1 MLALAHRPLLW
12 LLARVR
18 SEVARPAPPAMPPAA
33 QEPLL
38 EEAVAAIVHQLDVL
52 AKATASLEQRLT
64 RQEDRQSAVEA
75 AIQQM
80 IQIKRQ
86 QR

>member
-1 MLALAHRPLLW
+1 
-12 LLARVR
+12 
-18 SEVARPAPPAMPPAA
+18 MPPAA

-80 IQIKRQ
+80 IQIRRQ

>member
-1 MLALAHRPLLW
+1 
-12 LLARVR
+12 
-18 SEVARPAPPAMPPAA
+18 MPPAA

-38 EEAVAAIVHQLDVL
+38 EEAVATIVHQLDVL
-52 AKATASLEQRLT
+52 ANATASLEQRLT